1 MRAQTRHQ
9 LKQDKFSR
17 VTIGAA
23 EKTFEWSA
31 EHKTRLI
38 VMTVAVAVVAGVVL
52 GGWYYLSQQDQKASV
67 ALSQAVRTLNTPIR
81 PAGMPPQPDSPSFA
95 SAKERATQAHKE
107 FAAIVQNYP
116 HTRSSEFAHY
126 FVGLTSADLGDN
138 AAAERELKSVASS
151 HNDDLA
157 ALANMAL
164 ASVYRSTNRN
174 KEAIDIYKK
183 LIDKP
188 TRTVGKTTAQMEL
201 AATYQSAQQ
210 PQEAKK
216 IYEQIQKEN
225 ATGEAGQLAAQKLQA
240 LK

>member
-23 EKTFEWSA
+23 EKTLEWSA
-31 EHKTRLI
+31 EHKTRLL
-38 VMTVAVAVVAGVVL
+38 VSAVVVALVAGAVL

-81 PAGMPPQPDSPSFA
+81 PAGMPPQPDAPSFA

-107 FAAIVQNYP
+107 FAAIVQNYS
-116 HTRSSEFAHY
+116 HTRSSEFAQY
-126 FVGLTSADLGDN
+126 FVGLSSADLGDN
-138 AAAERELKSVASS
+138 AAAERELKAVASS

-164 ASVYRSTNRN
+164 ASVYRSTNRD

-216 IYEQIQKEN
+216 IYEQVQKEN